1 LDALSVAPAEP
12 LPDPYQDLSTYAE
25 VDPDG
30 DLTIGEAGNV
40 RCTFDTMLRS
50 VAAYLT
56 KDFGAGHFGNYTHDF
71 DCFVSATSSF
81 TAHADLWGVS
91 NAAGTFADRATG
103 QTVYWYY
110 SGTGSIQYLNL
121 REMST
126 GASDA
131 YVATLSTPYYCT
143 AIRSGTDG
151 SCEIYDDPG
160 RLLGDLLD
168 TLIVTVAATTYR
180 YHIACASREATGTAT
195 ITGYVENH
203 DLHEAAAWQLTV
215 TESLALGDAAAKAVG
230 KPLAESLGLSEAT
243 GKGIGKPLAEAL
255 ACADAAAKG
264 VGKPVAESLGL
275 SEATGK
281 GVAKPVAESL
291 GLSDALAKAIAKA
304 AAEALACADAA
315 GKGVGKPVAESLG
328 LGDAAGKAVRKSL
341 AETLGLLDAVV
352 KAASLSVS
360 ETLGLLDA
368 AAKTAAITLAESL
381 GLSDSASRQL
391 VLEIVG
397 LVRAVFAARILR
409 SGQRQERQAT
419 TTTVRRVR
427 PII

>member
-1 LDALSVAPAEP
+1 MNRRTITAAIGLAVAAAVSTALLVQPPAVEAPPPPVLEKSVSVELLPFPAACRTDAERCECAYSTLEALRLRHNAQAALARAGKLKPAEFAAWKLAYFRPRQEMIVAAVCAYRDKVIKPPKEGEDDKGAFQEAKRRWKASKAFPVDLDALSVAPAEP

-143 AIRSGTDG
+143 AVRAGTAG
-151 SCEIYDDPG
+151 SCEIYDAPG
-160 RLLGDLLD
+160 RLIGDLLD
-168 TLIVTVAATTYR
+168 TLTAVVANTTYR
-180 YHIACASREATGTAT
+180 YHIALASREASGPPS

-203 DLHEAAAWQLTV
+203 DLHEAAGFV
-215 TESLALGDAAAKAVG
+215 
-230 KPLAESLGLSEAT
+230 PY
-243 GKGIGKPLAEAL
+243 P
-255 ACADAAAKG
+255 
-264 VGKPVAESLGL
+264 
-275 SEATGK
+275 
-281 GVAKPVAESL
+281 
-291 GLSDALAKAIAKA
+291 
-304 AAEALACADAA
+304 
-315 GKGVGKPVAESLG
+315 
-328 LGDAAGKAVRKSL
+328 
-341 AETLGLLDAVV
+341 
-352 KAASLSVS
+352 
-360 ETLGLLDA
+360 
-368 AAKTAAITLAESL
+368 
-381 GLSDSASRQL
+381 
-391 VLEIVG
+391 
-397 LVRAVFAARILR
+397 
-409 SGQRQERQAT
+409 
-419 TTTVRRVR
+419 R
-427 PII
+427 PINPDMTGGISQ